1 LPQRPTIRVFAVDDE
16 ALALRRLELLLR
28 RIDDVELIGTARSGA
43 QALAG
48 IAETRPDL
56 VLLDVRMGSMDGFAV
71 VEQLSGP
78 DMPLVIF
85 VTAFDQFAVRAFEV
99 SAVDYLVKP
108 VEMDRLTA
116 AIDKA
121 RAALATQDSA
131 LHIAELQSVI
141 AALRQDRPA
150 AAPRFES
157 EIWAQ
162 RRGEFVRVRAADID
176 WIEAERDYVHLHADD
191 KSYLLRETISGMQAR
206 LDPQAFLR
214 IRRSAL
220 VRVDAV
226 TGIRKAGYGDL
237 RVQLA
242 SGVQLRV
249 GRTYVKQVRGVIA
262 GLRADQDDDAA

>member
-1 LPQRPTIRVFAVDDE
+1 MPPLTTIRVFAVDDE

-28 RIDDVELIGTARSGA
+28 RIDGVALVGTARSGA
-43 QALAG
+43 QALER

-56 VLLDVRMGSMDGFAV
+56 VLLDVRMGSMDGFEV
-71 VEQLSGP
+71 VERLAGP
-78 DMPLVIF
+78 DMPMVVF
-85 VTAFDQFAVRAFEV
+85 VTAFDEFAVRAFEV
-99 SAVDYLVKP
+99 SAIDYLVKP
-108 VEMDRLTA
+108 VEIDRLSA
-116 AIDKA
+116 AVDKA
-121 RAALATQDSA
+121 RTALARQDSA

-150 AAPRFES
+150 PGPRFET

-162 RRGEFVRVRAADID
+162 RRGEFVRVLAADVD
-176 WIEAERDYVHLHADD
+176 WIEAERDYIHLHAGDT
-191 KSYLLRETISGMQAR
+191 SYLLRETIGGMQAR
-206 LDPQAFLR
+206 LDPGAFLR

-220 VRVDAV
+220 VRLDAV

-249 GRTYVKQVRGVIA
+249 GRTYVKQVRAVIS
-262 GLRADQDDDAA
+262 GDA